1 MVFVCV
7 CVNIPKTY
15 RTIHRYL
22 HESKTTIDLEN
33 PPFLDHVFNEKPGIF
48 HIFLRVYPRVI
59 SAIEA
64 KQPLVDDFFSGLSYC

>member
-7 CVNIPKTY
+7 CVNIPKTIEQY
-15 RTIHRYL
+15 TDTFMKARLPSIW
-22 HESKTTIDLEN
+22 KTH
-33 PPFLDHVFNEKPGIF
+33 PFSIMFSTRNQGYF
-48 HIFLRVYPRVI
+48 TSFLRVYPRVI